1 MTTDAEE
8 LVRAHHAALAGLQEL
23 LRGWGVE
30 STPSGVCTEIDAEI
44 AAADGSE
51 QARSFAYTYVFAA
64 RVGGQAADPERAV
77 TWLRGWSASPRRTAS
92 EVQEALVDGVR
103 FAQRLHRALGIPEV
117 S

>member
-1 MTTDAEE
+1 MTTDAQE
-8 LVRAHHAALAGLQEL
+8 LVRAHHAALSALQEL
-23 LRGWGVE
+23 IRGWSVE
-30 STPSGVCTEIDAEI
+30 RTPSEVCAQIDAVI

-77 TWLRGWSASPRRTAS
+77 TWLRGWSASSRRTAS
-92 EVQEALVDGVR
+92 EVHEALVDGVR
-103 FAQRLHRALGIPEV
+103 FAQRLHRALGIPEP